1 MTVSIRGFFHEP
13 TFSVSY
19 LVTDPTSR
27 SAAIIDA
34 VLDYDAK
41 SGRTGTDHADA
52 ILAAAA
58 ADNLTIT
65 LILETHVHADHV
77 SAANH
82 LKQRTGAKTAIGAKV
97 AVVQSTFAKL
107 FNLSD
112 VSTDGRPF
120 DLLLREGDR
129 IPLGQS
135 SFRIWETP
143 GHTPACISYLIDDAI
158 FVGDTL
164 FMPDYG
170 TARCDFPGG
179 DPATLYRSIQRMFA
193 LPTATRMFLCHD
205 YKAPGR
211 DQYVWETT
219 VGAQRTA
226 NQHIKAGIG
235 ETDFIAMR
243 RGRDKTLSLPALIIP
258 AVQFNIRAG
267 ALPPPESNGVSYLK
281 TPINLL

>member
-1 MTVSIRGFFHEP
+1 MPVSIRGFFHEP

-19 LVTDPTSR
+19 LVADPATR

-41 SGRTGTDHADA
+41 SGRTGADHAEA
-52 ILAAAA
+52 ILAAAV
-58 ADNLTIT
+58 ADNLTVD

-77 SAANH
+77 SAASH
-82 LKQRTGAKTAIGAKV
+82 LKRRTGAKVGIGAKV

-107 FNLSD
+107 FNLGD

-129 IPLGQS
+129 IPLGHS
-135 SFRIWETP
+135 GFTIWETP

-158 FVGDTL
+158 IVGDTL

-179 DPATLYRSIQRMFA
+179 NAATLYRSIQRMFG
-193 LPTATRMFLCHD
+193 LPPATRMFLCHD

-219 VGAQRTA
+219 VGAQRAA

-235 ETDFIAMR
+235 ETDFVAMR
-243 RGRDKTLSLPALIIP
+243 QTRDKTLSLPVLIIP

-267 ALPPPESNGVSYLK
+267 DAPPPESNGVSYLK